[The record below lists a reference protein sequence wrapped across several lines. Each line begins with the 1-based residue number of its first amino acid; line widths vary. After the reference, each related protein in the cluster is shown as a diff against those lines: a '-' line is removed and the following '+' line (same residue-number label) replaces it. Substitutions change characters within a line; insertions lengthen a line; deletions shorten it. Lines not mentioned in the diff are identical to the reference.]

1 MKATEVFRKEFGV
14 WLYLQMKVL
23 KILRKISSGP
33 IKRSLYDFEH
43 AKKKMILEKLLVPC
57 INQFPQE
64 HSSGQGAI
72 PKRIWIFWWQG
83 NQNDIPIV
91 NLCISSIYKRKPID
105 AELVVLTK
113 DNLYQYCKIPSH
125 IQEKVDTGII
135 TLTHFSD
142 IVRVGVL
149 AEHGGVW
156 LDATVYAATEFS
168 TIFDGN
174 VWSIK
179 KPSMYHKYIP
189 KGRWSIY
196 AIGAEKHSLLFLLM
210 RELFSEYW
218 KTHDSMLDYFL
229 VDYCMDLLYERVPG
243 IRQALDA
250 IPENNPQVLEL
261 QRLLGQPFTGELFG
275 TLLADTQL
283 FKLSWKK
290 EVPLEI
296 DGKVTMLGWLLGNG

>member
-1 MKATEVFRKEFGV
+1 MMLNMPERKRYSRVTNSLHQSISPRAYRRAGYNTEK
-14 WLYLQMKVL
+14 
-23 KILRKISSGP
+23 
-33 IKRSLYDFEH
+33 
-43 AKKKMILEKLLVPC
+43 
-57 INQFPQE
+57 
-64 HSSGQGAI
+64 
-72 PKRIWIFWWQG
+72 IWIFRWQG
-83 NQNDIPIV
+83 NQSHPIV
-91 NLCISSIYKRKPID
+91 KLCLSSINKRKSSD
-105 AELVVLTK
+105 TELGVLTK
-113 DNLYQYCKIPSH
+113 DNLSQYCKIPSH
-125 IQEKVDTGII
+125 IQEKVDAGII

-156 LDATVYAATEFS
+156 LDATVYAAADFS
-168 TIFDGN
+168 MIFNGN

-210 RELFSEYW
+210 QELFSEYW

-229 VDYCMDLLYERVPG
+229 VDYCMDLLYEKVPC

-261 QRLLGQPFTGELFG
+261 QRLLGQPFSDELFG

-296 DGKVTMLGWLLGNG
+296 QGNATMLGWLLRNG